1 MENKSKLKK
10 QFGFTNSD
18 WVVLY
23 SGAIGEKQGLEAILQ
38 AAKTLKHRNAI
49 QFVICGTGPYKE
61 NLKIL
66 AKEMELANLHFMPL
80 QPKDQFNAFLNMADL
95 HLVIQKEK
103 ASDLVMPSKLTTI
116 LAVGGHALVTA
127 NKTSSLYQLLKTF
140 KMGQLVTAEDPTA
153 LAEGILKAYESQNNE
168 NIKVSARAYA
178 EKHLEINNV
187 MSSFVGNL

>member
-1 MENKSKLKK
+1 MLWKRGVEEINELHVKTQISVNQLLGNFLELELKGIIV
-10 QFGFTNSD
+10 QN
-18 WVVLY
+18 
-23 SGAIGEKQGLEAILQ
+23 Q
-38 AAKTLKHRNAI
+38 ARCYRI
-49 QFVICGTGPYKE
+49 RE
-61 NLKIL
+61 
-66 AKEMELANLHFMPL
+66 
-80 QPKDQFNAFLNMADL
+80 D
-95 HLVIQKEK
+95 LVIQKEK